1 MVLEQVR
8 SNTTVILAWFTFC
21 PYFCTTYLET
31 FGLKFHLKVSFSRSQ
46 FEKALAMFT
55 IHEIK
60 NAICTFHLF
69 SAAKFVFQ
77 KLKFLL
83 KQEYKLRKT
92 KQSSAFVVA
101 LNIFA
106 ASSIKRRGRP
116 QLVWP
121 FKVPW
126 NWRQFLKRMQRWRH
140 PDLIPKLLTY
150 FSQKN

>member
-1 MVLEQVR
+1 MQFAP
-8 SNTTVILAWFTFC
+8 STF
-21 PYFCTTYLET
+21 
-31 FGLKFHLKVSFSRSQ
+31 
-46 FEKALAMFT
+46 
-55 IHEIK
+55 
-60 NAICTFHLF
+60 F

-83 KQEYKLRKT
+83 KQEYKFRKT

-106 ASSIKRRGRP
+106 ASSLKRRGRP

-150 FSQKN
+150 FSQIFLPSRVPPKVRGNFFYVIDGVAISSFIAGVLFPIYSRSVTVNAWDRFNQPKRHL